1 MSDST
6 IVLAADG
13 WVQVTP
19 CGEFPH
25 VGAGVT
31 QVIDREAC
39 DRIAAD
45 FNARKSAANF
55 PGVLVDFDH
64 FSLDTEKSSE
74 AAGWIPE
81 LGSRDTRL

>member
-1 MSDST
+1 MGDKDFM
-6 IVLAADG
+6 LAGDG

-39 DRIAAD
+39 DRIVAE
-45 FNARKSAANF
+45 FKARKSDANF

-64 FSLDTEKSSE
+64 FSLDS
-74 AAGWIPE
+74 E
-81 LGSRDTRL
+81 LGIGVGLIAPAT